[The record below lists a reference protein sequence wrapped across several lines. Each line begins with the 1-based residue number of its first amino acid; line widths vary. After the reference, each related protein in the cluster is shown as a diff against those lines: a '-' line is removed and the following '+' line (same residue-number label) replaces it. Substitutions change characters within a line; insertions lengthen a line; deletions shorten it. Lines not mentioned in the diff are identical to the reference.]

1 MDKMKRE
8 NHCFQTNKQ
17 TSVSLS
23 SAVSVEWTSA
33 AQVLIANT
41 TGTFRVTLYN
51 VKITI
56 TN

>member
-1 MDKMKRE
+1 VEVKTEPEAIRE
-8 NHCFQTNKQ
+8 ETEAGKIQALPHP
-17 TSVSLS
+17 
-23 SAVSVEWTSA
+23 
-33 AQVLIANT
+33 